1 MNELNLNNQL
11 KNQDFVSKTIS
22 QIEKDFGR
30 CNLDFHLTQFSDRN
44 SLEDEILGLIKNLSS
59 DKLQQLMY
67 IIDIQEND
75 YSKLLGTEF
84 FHRALAEK
92 ILRREALKVFLR
104 ENLSI

>member
-1 MNELNLNNQL
+1 
-11 KNQDFVSKTIS
+11 
-22 QIEKDFGR
+22 
-30 CNLDFHLTQFSDRN
+30 
-44 SLEDEILGLIKNLSS
+44 LEDEILGLIKNLSS

>member
-1 MNELNLNNQL
+1 MNQLNLNNQL
-11 KNQDFVSKTIS
+11 KNQDFVAKTIS

-30 CNLDFHLTQFSDRN
+30 CNLEIHLANLSDRD
-44 SLEDEILGLIKNLSS
+44 SLENGILSLIQNLSS

-75 YSKLLGTEF
+75 YSKLLRTEF

>member
-22 QIEKDFGR
+22 QITKDFGR
-30 CNLDFHLTQFSDRN
+30 CNLDFHLTQFSDRD
-44 SLEDEILGLIKNLSS
+44 SLEDEIFGLIENLSS

-67 IIDIQEND
+67 IIDIPEND

>member
-22 QIEKDFGR
+22 QIEKDFDR
-30 CNLDFHLTQFSDRN
+30 CNLNIHLTQFINRD
-44 SLEDEILGLIKNLSS
+44 SLENEIFKLIQNLSS

-67 IIDIQEND
+67 IIDIPEND

-104 ENLSI
+104 ENLSV

>member
-1 MNELNLNNQL
+1 MKELNLNNQL

-30 CNLDFHLTQFSDRN
+30 CNLDIHLTQFSDRD
-44 SLEDEILGLIKNLSS
+44 SLEDEIFGLIQNLSS

-75 YSKLLGTEF
+75 FSKLLGTEF
-84 FHRALAEK
+84 FHKALAEK

-104 ENLSI
+104 ENLLI